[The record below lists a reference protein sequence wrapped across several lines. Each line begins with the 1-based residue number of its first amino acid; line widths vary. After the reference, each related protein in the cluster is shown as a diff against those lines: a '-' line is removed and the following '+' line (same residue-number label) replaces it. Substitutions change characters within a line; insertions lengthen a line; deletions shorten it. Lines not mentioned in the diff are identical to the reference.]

1 MHKLKE
7 SLYHTPPCTP
17 PDTPTTQ
24 YESNIPEHILIFS
37 DDGSYSPSS
46 DSIENDSML
55 NEFIQDPEFN
65 QVPMLERRPSYQQ
78 YFERSHANGE
88 SLPIDIQSFNIHHYY
103 AAEFIS
109 CLFVSIAI
117 SSSILMLN
125 ILNNSDNG
133 LVYYIVAK
141 IIKLYIAGYVT
152 YIFTNPDTYR
162 SINTSID
169 FLSINWALYNFD
181 FHAICTYLLIQLA
194 TGLIGALLSVGLYYN
209 IITSL
214 DKTKLLD
221 SIGYVSEEYLLT
233 PSYICLSGFIHII
246 TVIGLTFIMD
256 GTNSL
261 NCGQKVIHRV
271 TYMCTIAILYGK
283 IIGPIGFMAIYK
295 LGLYLS
301 ISIIFQLQCNMVV
314 IITILVHVV
323 IKLLLYP
330 FIAFHVKYV
339 WKNAIQRYLE
349 YR

>member
-1 MHKLKE
+1 MHTLKE

-65 QVPMLERRPSYQQ
+65 QVPMLECRQSYQQ
-78 YFERSHANGE
+78 YFERTHINGE
-88 SLPIDIQSFNIHHYY
+88 SLPIDIQSVNIYHYY

-109 CLFVSIAI
+109 CLFVSIVI

-125 ILNNSDNG
+125 ILNNSDNS
-133 LVYYIVAK
+133 LVYYMIAK
-141 IIKLYIAGYVT
+141 IIKFYIAGAVT
-152 YIFTNPDTYR
+152 YVFTTPDTYR

-169 FLSINWALYNFD
+169 FLSTNWALYNFD
-181 FHAICTYLLIQLA
+181 LYAIGTYLLIQLT
-194 TGLIGALLSVGLYYN
+194 TGFLGALLSVGLYYN

-214 DKTKLLD
+214 DKRKLLE
-221 SIGYVSEEYLLT
+221 SIGCVSEDYLLT
-233 PSYICLSGFIHII
+233 PSYIFLSGFIHII
-246 TVIGLTFIMD
+246 TVVGLTFIMD

-261 NCGQKVIHRV
+261 NCRQKVIQRV
-271 TYMCTIAILYGK
+271 TYMCAIAVLYGK
-283 IIGPIGFMAIYK
+283 IIGPIGFMSIYK
-295 LGLYLS
+295 LGLYLAV
-301 ISIIFQLQCNMVV
+301 SIIFQLEYNTVV
-314 IITILVHVV
+314 IATILTYVA